1 MSHFGRILQ
10 LVALCIL
17 PMGLMAGF
25 IENDIKFEMKVL
37 AGGIALFFIGKLLQ
51 GKDAPDSL
59 E

>member
-1 MSHFGRILQ
+1 
-10 LVALCIL
+10 
-17 PMGLMAGF
+17 MGLMAGF